1 MLVEVAKINEI
12 TALKF
17 LFMQKVFD
25 MGFSILKTY
34 PVRAFPPSI
43 YKHTRNEIKTRARCA
58 LVLLLRI
65 VFA

>member
-25 MGFSILKTY
+25 MEFFIL
-34 PVRAFPPSI
+34 
-43 YKHTRNEIKTRARCA
+43 
-58 LVLLLRI
+58 
-65 VFA
+65 

>member
-25 MGFSILKTY
+25 EFFFILKTY
-34 PVRAFPPSI
+34 PSEPFLSI
-43 YKHTRNEIKTRARCA
+43 CKHTRNEIKTRARCA
-58 LVLLLRI
+58 LV
-65 VFA
+65 